1 MTPFLFRLRVL
12 LVLLVA
18 CITMPATAS
27 EPADADIERLLKASR
42 AESMLEQ
49 MLPQMEALQQE
60 QFNRLV
66 QGKDLTDAQKA
77 ELGQIQEKTAEIV
90 RKALSWDE
98 MRPLYIDVYKK
109 SFSRADIQATTK
121 FYESRAGQSLLN
133 KTPVL
138 MQNLMQAVQA
148 KMVPLFE
155 ELEKEIRSA
164 SGEELPAPSAID
176 ETDANPTDDTP

>member
-1 MTPFLFRLRVL
+1 MTLSTPRFRLLLAVL
-12 LVLLVA
+12 LAFLALPV
-18 CITMPATAS
+18 IAS
-27 EPADADIERLLKASR
+27 EPTDADIERLLKASR
-42 AESMLEQ
+42 AESMLNQ
-49 MLPQMEALQQE
+49 LLPQMEAMQQQ
-60 QFNRLV
+60 QFNQLME
-66 QGKDLTDAQKA
+66 GKELTDAQKA
-77 ELGQIQEKTAEIV
+77 EIELIQSKTAEIM

-121 FYESRAGQSLLN
+121 FYESRAGQSLLD
-133 KTPVL
+133 KTPGL

-164 SGEELPAPSAID
+164 SGEAPTEPQAPAS
-176 ETDANPTDDTP
+176 DTP

>member
-1 MTPFLFRLRVL
+1 MTFSTPRFRLL
-12 LVLLVA
+12 LALLLAFLALPV
-18 CITMPATAS
+18 IAS
-27 EPADADIERLLKASR
+27 EPTDADIERLLKASR
-42 AESMLEQ
+42 AESMLNQ
-49 MLPQMEALQQE
+49 LLPQMEAMQQQ
-60 QFNRLV
+60 QFNQLME
-66 QGKDLTDAQKA
+66 GKELTGAQKA
-77 ELGQIQEKTAEIV
+77 EIELIQAKTAEIM

-121 FYESRAGQSLLN
+121 FYESRAGQSLLD
-133 KTPVL
+133 KTPGL

-164 SGEELPAPSAID
+164 SGEAPAEPQAP
-176 ETDANPTDDTP
+176 ARDTP

>member
-1 MTPFLFRLRVL
+1 MTFSTPRFRLLLAVL
-12 LVLLVA
+12 LAFLALPV
-18 CITMPATAS
+18 IAS
-27 EPADADIERLLKASR
+27 EPTDADIERLLKASR
-42 AESMLEQ
+42 AESMLNQ
-49 MLPQMEALQQE
+49 LLPQMEAMQQQ
-60 QFNRLV
+60 QFNQLME
-66 QGKDLTDAQKA
+66 GKELTDPQKA
-77 ELGQIQEKTAEIV
+77 EIELIQTKTAEIM

-121 FYESRAGQSLLN
+121 FYESRAGQSLLD
-133 KTPVL
+133 KTPGL

-164 SGEELPAPSAID
+164 SGEAPAEPQAPAS
-176 ETDANPTDDTP
+176 DTP